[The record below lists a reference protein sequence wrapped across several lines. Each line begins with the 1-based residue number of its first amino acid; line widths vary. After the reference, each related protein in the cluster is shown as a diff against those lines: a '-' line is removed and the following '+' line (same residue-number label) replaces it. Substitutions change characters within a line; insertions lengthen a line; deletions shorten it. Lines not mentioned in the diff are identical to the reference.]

1 MFKRTVLQNYIE
13 YIFLNAFIFFIK
25 LIKAEKKLKNIE
37 KLLFFFMYYIFKIRK
52 KHVLEMLEL
61 SFPDKTSHEI
71 EIIAKEVYI
80 TFIDTILKFIFFDKN
95 PHKKKDIKFIY
106 KNEKTI
112 EKYYSEGKGIIFMSA
127 HFGNWEIMPLLFPKM
142 KTSVVVASQSNKFVN
157 NMINNIRIKQGL
169 KIINKDK
176 NIIKNVIECLRNN
189 EIVIFLADQDAGCNG
204 IFVPFF
210 KRLSST
216 PKGPAFFSLL
226 TGSPIVIGFAI
237 KNIKKKSID
246 IEFIDVN
253 IKRTG
258 NKVKDI
264 ESINIFYSKKLE
276 DVVCKYPEQ
285 WFWFHKKWKTQPIK
299 IKKFDKLIL
308 N

>member
-1 MFKRTVLQNYIE
+1 MFKRTILQNYIE
-13 YIFLNAFIFFIK
+13 YIFLNIFIFFIN
-25 LIKAEKKLKNIE
+25 LIKVEKKLKNIE
-37 KLLFFFMYYIFKIRK
+37 NLLFFFMYYIFKIRK
-52 KHVLEMLEL
+52 KHILEMLTL
-61 SFPDKTSHEI
+61 SFPDKVSYEI
-71 EIIAKEVYI
+71 EKIAKEVYT

-95 PHKKKDIKFIY
+95 PHKKKEIKFIY
-106 KNEKTI
+106 KNKKII

-127 HFGNWEIMPLLFPKM
+127 HFGNWEIMPLLFSKI
-142 KTSVVVASQSNKFVN
+142 KISVVVASQSNKLIN
-157 NMINNIRIKQGL
+157 NMINNARIRQGF

-176 NIIKNVIECLRNN
+176 NIIKNVVKCLRNN

-237 KNIKKKSID
+237 KNIKTKSIN
-246 IEFIDVN
+246 IEFLNVN

-258 NKVKDI
+258 NKIKDI

-276 DVVCKYPEQ
+276 DVVCKYPEPL
-285 WFWFHKKWKTQPIK
+285 FWFHKKWKTQPIK
-299 IKKFDKLIL
+299 IKNLT